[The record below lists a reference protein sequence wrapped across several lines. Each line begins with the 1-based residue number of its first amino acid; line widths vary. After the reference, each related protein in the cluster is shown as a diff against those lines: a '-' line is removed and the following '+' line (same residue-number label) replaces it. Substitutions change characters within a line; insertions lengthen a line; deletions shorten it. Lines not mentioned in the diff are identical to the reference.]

1 LQSVHLT
8 KSAIVLFIPI
18 SYLAVVIAHLFQ
30 QQTAGANARIHLLA
44 GLVTLI
50 TTGLLMIYWLLQ
62 KSIKRST
69 GLIVGNLIVI
79 AGIGAIRG
87 AAMFFL
93 AIELDIASSVSL
105 GYRLFNSTTTTLI
118 WLSFMSYISNS
129 RSSYHEKYRLL
140 FTQSLLT
147 QTTKITGVELNE
159 ELLHVEK
166 SLKNLTLIPPGAPIT
181 SAQLEQVAA
190 AVKFQLDELIRP
202 LSKRL
207 WLPAAQDYPRVKPI
221 RLIIDAITQL
231 KYPLLPLV
239 VVISTLNITNYSSLM
254 SLSEAFYRVI
264 VSIIVMSIIYLF
276 FTQLNSNIKLIH
288 AFIPFVHLVGLGI
301 FPVWV
306 GDWLSTEGYFDT
318 QLPISLIVYLSTPVL
333 AISFSAIRLIQHDRT
348 RLIQAM
354 AAAESSAEQ
363 YQRSQV
369 ASYLHNSLQSELLAI
384 SKKLEQAATST
395 DANTHRESLEQLSAM
410 LNRSIT
416 QDFKSFYESP
426 DQRLTQL
433 VASWSGIIS
442 IKIDNPAAILANSTK
457 SIIAIQ
463 IIEELASN
471 AAKHSNTTELEVKA
485 ETDNDFLQLII
496 TANDDYEPITQT
508 GYGTDFLAA
517 VTKSWSRSANPI
529 NQTEIRIVL

>member
-1 LQSVHLT
+1 
-8 KSAIVLFIPI
+8 
-18 SYLAVVIAHLFQ
+18 
-30 QQTAGANARIHLLA
+30 
-44 GLVTLI
+44 
-50 TTGLLMIYWLLQ
+50 
-62 KSIKRST
+62 
-69 GLIVGNLIVI
+69 
-79 AGIGAIRG
+79 
-87 AAMFFL
+87 
-93 AIELDIASSVSL
+93 
-105 GYRLFNSTTTTLI
+105 
-118 WLSFMSYISNS
+118 
-129 RSSYHEKYRLL
+129 
-140 FTQSLLT
+140 
-147 QTTKITGVELNE
+147 
-159 ELLHVEK
+159 
-166 SLKNLTLIPPGAPIT
+166 
-181 SAQLEQVAA
+181 
-190 AVKFQLDELIRP
+190 
-202 LSKRL
+202 
-207 WLPAAQDYPRVKPI
+207 
-221 RLIIDAITQL
+221 
-231 KYPLLPLV
+231 
-239 VVISTLNITNYSSLM
+239 
-254 SLSEAFYRVI
+254 
-264 VSIIVMSIIYLF
+264 
-276 FTQLNSNIKLIH
+276 
-288 AFIPFVHLVGLGI
+288 
-301 FPVWV
+301 
-306 GDWLSTEGYFDT
+306 
-318 QLPISLIVYLSTPVL
+318 
-333 AISFSAIRLIQHDRT
+333 
-348 RLIQAM
+348 M

-463 IIEELASN
+463 SLEELASN

-485 ETDNDFLQLII
+485 EINNDFLQLII